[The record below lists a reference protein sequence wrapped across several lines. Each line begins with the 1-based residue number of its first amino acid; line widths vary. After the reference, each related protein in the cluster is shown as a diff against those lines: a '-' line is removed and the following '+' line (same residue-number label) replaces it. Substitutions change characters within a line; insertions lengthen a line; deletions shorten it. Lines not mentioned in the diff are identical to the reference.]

1 MKKSMRTQFCLIA
14 ICCGLASLTLPS
26 AYGADNI
33 DKREIISQARQA
45 YCSLRAHGL
54 VQFQAT
60 AQPNWRLLLKDIP
73 DPAKVDE
80 TVKILNKL
88 HFSMSLD
95 ENGAV
100 KVTHQSD
107 ASAEED
113 KQFAAA
119 FSQMFSGMEQM
130 TSGFFDTWKPFMLT
144 SALPEVDSNYQLE
157 DKGTEYLLTYK
168 EGSADVQTTLSKALV
183 ITEIK
188 VDDPTFHSWIRPQ
201 FQTSSKGFVL
211 TGYDSAYIGT
221 NGSGKTALT
230 VQIENQEVSG
240 QILPSKLT
248 LNGSYE
254 GANFSVEVTFK
265 DYQVR
270 NR

>member
-1 MKKSMRTQFCLIA
+1 MKKSMRIQFRLIA
-14 ICCGLASLTLPS
+14 ICCCLASLAVPS
-26 AYGADNI
+26 VYGAENV

-45 YCSLRAHGL
+45 YYSLRAHGL

-60 AQPNWRLLLKDIP
+60 VQPNWRLLLKDIP
-73 DPAKVDE
+73 DPAKVDD
-80 TVKILNKL
+80 TAKILNKL

-107 ASAEED
+107 ATAED
-113 KQFAAA
+113 DTRYAAG
-119 FSQMFSGMEQM
+119 FNQIFDGMAQM

-144 SALPEVDSNYQLE
+144 SALPAVDSDYQLE

-168 EGSADVQTTLSKALV
+168 EGSSDVQTTLSKTLV

-230 VQIENQEVSG
+230 VQIENQEISG
-240 QILPSKLT
+240 QVLPSKLT

-254 GANFSVEVTFK
+254 GTSFSVEVTFK